1 VTADAASAPST
12 SNSINSTNSNDKNV
26 DGIWKAFFQR
36 RKYTNPSVMEQL
48 SKMGF
53 THYELMNMKDASYE
67 SISELFQV
75 MLGPQHRVAQVAVL
89 SMAVT
94 RATIE
99 DWNILEGY

>member
-1 VTADAASAPST
+1 
-12 SNSINSTNSNDKNV
+12 
-26 DGIWKAFFQR
+26 
-36 RKYTNPSVMEQL
+36 MEQL

-53 THYELMNMKDASYE
+53 THYELMNMKGASYE
-67 SISELFQV
+67 NISELFRV

-89 SMAVT
+89 SMAVA

>member
-1 VTADAASAPST
+1 
-12 SNSINSTNSNDKNV
+12 
-26 DGIWKAFFQR
+26 
-36 RKYTNPSVMEQL
+36 
-48 SKMGF
+48 MGF
-53 THYELMNMKDASYE
+53 THYELMNMKGASYE

-89 SMAVT
+89 SMAVA

>member
-1 VTADAASAPST
+1 VTTDAASAPST
-12 SNSINSTNSNDKNV
+12 SISINSTNLNADNV
-26 DGIWKAFFQR
+26 DGNWKAFFQR

-53 THYELMNMKDASYE
+53 THYELMNMKGASYE
-67 SISELFQV
+67 SIYELFQV
-75 MLGPQHRVAQVAVL
+75 MLGPQQRVAQVAVL
-89 SMAVT
+89 SMAVA